1 MTWFLNVIT
10 WKDWE
15 FPDTAEEWES
25 RDATCIKAA
34 EGAWSPETDGGG
46 AKIKQEVFTIT
57 HPCLYESK
65 VAPYKPSGFSLDHFP
80 HLIF

>member
-15 FPDTAEEWES
+15 FPDTAEEWGS
-25 RDATCIKAA
+25 RGATCIKAA
-34 EGAWSPETDGGG
+34 EGAWSPETDGWG
-46 AKIKQEVFTIT
+46 AKIKREVVIIIYL
-57 HPCLYESK
+57 CLYESK
-65 VAPYKPSGFSLDHFP
+65 VAPYKPLGLGLDRFP